1 MRSKRPIWKA
11 GSEEGRKRSK
21 VSGGRQVIIILDRL
35 CEIKVETRN
44 LASPSCKTSAPRATE
59 LCNAKGDEEK
69 DEDEEVA
76 ALFSLPT
83 IHAWELK
90 EAAIFLSLTDLDL

>member
-1 MRSKRPIWKA
+1 MRK
-11 GSEEGRKRSK
+11 
-21 VSGGRQVIIILDRL
+21 GGNEVKSPAAAKSPLRLFIILDRL

-69 DEDEEVA
+69 EEEVA